1 MLARVSKGAKGWED
15 NKVYT
20 NEGMEQKARDVLYGE
35 GRGSRKSVPNMVFVN
50 RDTANR
56 GYNTIAFGDEV
67 QDEEQKKGY
76 IECFDLLSRLVKVT
90 KGNSWNISDWG
101 IYENYG
107 KMVFRF
113 RYCMEGQETIY
124 AVQSLIASNEDDDA
138 VLSDREGLLE
148 SLGCVDARV
157 NIANVLLDTLDTL
170 ITKFFLWLGSEEVPV
185 NSLYAYR
192 LNPVENDVRRVY
204 KGFGQA
210 TFRNYADIVMDNPD
224 EYRMTIMVE
233 D

>member
-20 NEGMEQKARDVLYGE
+20 NEGMERKARDVLYGE
-35 GRGSRKSVPNMVFVN
+35 GRGSRKSVPSMVFVN

-56 GYNTIAFGDEV
+56 GYNTIAFGDELYKE
-67 QDEEQKKGY
+67 DEKKGY
-76 IECFDLLSRLVKVT
+76 IDCFDLLSRLMKVT
-90 KGNSWNISDWG
+90 KGNSWDILDWG

-107 KMVFRF
+107 RMIFRF
-113 RYCMEGQETIY
+113 RYCTDEQEPIY
-124 AVQSLIASNEDDDA
+124 AVQSLITSNDNDDA
-138 VLSDREGLLE
+138 ILSDREGLLE
-148 SLGCVDARV
+148 SLGCVGARA

-170 ITKFFLWLGSEEVPV
+170 VTKFFLWLGSEEVPV

-192 LNPVENDVRRVY
+192 LNPVETGVRRVY
-204 KGFGQA
+204 KGYGQA
-210 TFRNYADIVMDNPD
+210 TFMNYADIVMDNPD
-224 EYRMTIMVE
+224 EYRITIMVE